1 MTVIARKIISI
12 PERTAT
18 ETWEVIS
25 HLLSPDSGS
34 AAARELAS
42 VSGIASSLIT
52 REAMTAPMVLYG
64 SGPRVRLYCLYNE
77 DAVEGDSASESK
89 LPFDATSG
97 DWRLSLP
104 CPEDD
109 LAWVQSALSVKSK
122 RISAR
127 DMDTA
132 IEEDDANSGGDAAA
146 LGSSVDLEAF
156 FKS

>member
-1 MTVIARKIISI
+1 MTVIARKIISV

-25 HLLSPDSGS
+25 RLLAPNSSS
-34 AAARELAS
+34 EAARELAS
-42 VSGIASSLIT
+42 VVGIASSLIT
-52 REAMTAPMVLYG
+52 REAMSSPMVLYG

-77 DAVEGDSASESK
+77 DAVEGDGASESN

-97 DWRLSLP
+97 DWKLSLP

-109 LAWVQSALSVKSK
+109 LAWVQTALSAKSK

-127 DMDTA
+127 DMDTLVE
-132 IEEDDANSGGDAAA
+132 EEDANADEDAAA
-146 LGSSVDLEAF
+146 SISTVDLEAF

>member
-1 MTVIARKIISI
+1 
-12 PERTAT
+12 
-18 ETWEVIS
+18 
-25 HLLSPDSGS
+25 
-34 AAARELAS
+34 
-42 VSGIASSLIT
+42 
-52 REAMTAPMVLYG
+52 
-64 SGPRVRLYCLYNE
+64 LYNE
-77 DAVEGDSASESK
+77 DAVEGDSASESN

-109 LAWVQSALSVKSK
+109 LAWVQSALSAKSK

-127 DMDTA
+127 DMDA
-132 IEEDDANSGGDAAA
+132 LVEEDDANSEGDAAT